1 MTDYMTILYIHVH
14 ELTHANS
21 SSMSSFKETT
31 AVMKV
36 GGFSETRTATPEIQE
51 IVDKVKPQYEK
62 KSNEKCEQFEAV
74 SYKSQVVSGY
84 IYRVKVALGKERYSH
99 LKILEAFPRRNEPF
113 ELLDFQTGKTKDD
126 ELN

>member
-1 MTDYMTILYIHVH
+1 
-14 ELTHANS
+14 
-21 SSMSSFKETT
+21 MSSCEATT
-31 AVMKV
+31 DEMML
-36 GGFSETRTATPEIQE
+36 GGLSETKAATPEIQE
-51 IVDKVKPQYEK
+51 IVDKVKSQYEK

-84 IYRVKVALGKERYSH
+84 IYYVKVALGKERYSH
-99 LKILEAFPRRNEPF
+99 LKILEPLPHTNEPL